1 MANTQTREE
10 WLELRRQ
17 GITGTDVAK
26 ILGRSKWGKALD
38 VYRDKLGLS
47 TPSVMN
53 PAMLHGI
60 EAEPR
65 IIGMYA
71 EKNKVTVAQVG
82 HLIHPKQSWIIGNP
96 DGVVVNEKGEWM
108 KGLEIKTGSNKR
120 YWSSAY
126 NAEIF
131 IPEEYM
137 WQCRWYMALTELPQW
152 DVAVLLQNEEYR
164 QYELFRDPILE
175 NQMLEKCRYFW
186 FENVCKR
193 IEP

>member
-65 IIGMYA
+65 IIGMYS
-71 EKNKVTVAQVG
+71 EKNKITVAQVG
-82 HLIHPKQSWIIGNP
+82 HLIHPKESWIIGNP
-96 DGVVVNEKGEWM
+96 DGIVVNEKGN
-108 KGLEIKTGSNKR
+108 GSRVLKLRRGRISDIGAPPIMLRFLYPRNTCG
-120 YWSSAY
+120 
-126 NAEIF
+126 NAVGTW
-131 IPEEYM
+131 P
-137 WQCRWYMALTELPQW
+137 
-152 DVAVLLQNEEYR
+152 
-164 QYELFRDPILE
+164 
-175 NQMLEKCRYFW
+175 
-186 FENVCKR
+186 
-193 IEP
+193 